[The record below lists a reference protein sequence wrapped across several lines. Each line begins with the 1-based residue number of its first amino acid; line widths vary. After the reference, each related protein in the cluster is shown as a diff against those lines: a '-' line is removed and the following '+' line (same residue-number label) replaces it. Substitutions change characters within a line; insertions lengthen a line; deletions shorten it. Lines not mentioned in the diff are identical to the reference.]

1 MDYQVLFNIAIGVA
15 GIFGGW
21 VLNRIY
27 NAIDKLDAD
36 VRSMPHTYV
45 TKEDL
50 KITKD
55 DFKMATAELKTDIRM
70 GFQQIDRTLASI
82 FDRLNEK
89 ADKP

>member
-1 MDYQVLFNIAIGVA
+1 MDYQVLFNLAIGVA

-27 NAIDKLDAD
+27 GAIDKLDAD
-36 VRSMPHTYV
+36 VRAMPHTYV
-45 TKEDL
+45 A
-50 KITKD
+50 KD
-55 DFKMATAELKTDIRM
+55 DFKTATAELKTDIRM

-89 ADKP
+89 ADK

>member
-1 MDYQVLFNIAIGVA
+1 MEYQVLFNIAIGVA

-27 NAIDKLDAD
+27 SAIDKLDAD
-36 VRSMPHTYV
+36 VRAMPHTYV
-45 TKEDL
+45 A
-50 KITKD
+50 KD
-55 DFKMATAELKTDIRM
+55 DFKTATAELKTDIRM

-89 ADKP
+89 ADK

>member
-1 MDYQVLFNIAIGVA
+1 MEYQVLFNIAIGVA

-27 NAIDKLDAD
+27 SAIDKLDAD
-36 VRSMPHTYV
+36 VRAMPHTYV
-45 TKEDL
+45 A
-50 KITKD
+50 KD
-55 DFKMATAELKTDIRM
+55 DFKTATTELKTDIRM

-89 ADKP
+89 ADK

>member
-1 MDYQVLFNIAIGVA
+1 MDYQVLFNIAFGIA

-27 NAIDKLDAD
+27 SAIDKLDAD

-45 TKEDL
+45 A
-50 KITKD
+50 KD
-55 DFKMATAELKTDIRM
+55 DFKTATAELKTDIRM

-82 FDRLNEK
+82 FDRLNAK
-89 ADKP
+89 VDK